1 MRRVEKMRRW
11 EARMR
16 KIDADAGVKVTR
28 AITEAIN
35 AYQRLKQEVEED
47 RLRNPPRR
55 KKAGK

>member
-1 MRRVEKMRRW
+1 
-11 EARMR
+11 MR